1 MSQTDSELARANAR
15 VQFLEEQLKDCQLS
29 KLKLL
34 KELIFMKK
42 SVERSP
48 IKSRSEIG
56 TLKARLQIAEAKNAK
71 YESFSQEI
79 SSFRQELKSLKDEL
93 NQTDKSEAI
102 IHQLR
107 EENDQLS
114 DVLSQHLDQQQF
126 KDSSST
132 SSQDSLKLQKE
143 NEMLRK
149 ALAEQNEASD
159 EAFEKAEKLQQQLF
173 AIKEAGITL
182 TLKEAYIALRKRLRQ
197 LIQENDSI
205 SHPSEEL
212 LNNEEEDAY
221 DADTVI
227 RLRQE
232 INKLEDEN
240 AHLSRPLTPRTE
252 DRALLD
258 SIDSLIKQVGSLQE
272 KNESIKKAAHSRNI
286 HQSNEV
292 KELQQALDKLQQ
304 QNKELRKEQIQ
315 IPEPYYADFLSAAQN
330 IIKLITD
337 AEKSD
342 DYSIGSDD
350 NDEAGE
356 NHIKED
362 VIAMKDETISHL
374 RSQIEHLQT
383 RLDVL
388 DRKEAPADA
397 ATLYRENR
405 ELRETVLAL
414 KNQIASI
421 DRTDIPILD
430 LPDHREPAAFA
441 KGFTPLVTKHA
452 DNIEEEDTS
461 DDFAFDNSIKASTVS
476 DPKTNQLDNDD
487 EEEEQYSDN
496 NDDEFKGMKWQ
507 NLLDDEDNE
516 NNDQPNQNVEEEE
529 EEEKEANVDI
539 EKIIQEQL
547 QKGNYRRSLIEEE
560 DSSSYDENDKQNE
573 NVPEPEIVFKKVS
586 DDDNDNENEEE
597 DDVPVNDNKSPKH
610 YKHYQKLIN
619 EFEPPEDENEEE
631 EEEEEE
637 ANEKQATTVETQN
650 KSPAKTDDGTKPNEV
665 WETLPAYFP
674 TNYKAAFSSPNQP
687 TQQQPIPQQN
697 QSPKKEPV
705 LQFQAMPIQ
714 TFNTQK
720 TTPKSPPKP
729 AQQLQ
734 EEEEEEEEDF
744 DEEPD
749 DKLDYNALRELLD
762 RVNKST
768 GGKLNIDDFNDD
780 DDDDDI

>member
-1 MSQTDSELARANAR
+1 MSQTDNELARANAR
-15 VQFLEEQLKDCQLS
+15 VQFLEEQLRDCQLS
-29 KLKLL
+29 KVKLL

-71 YESFSQEI
+71 YESFSNEI
-79 SSFRQELKSLKDEL
+79 SSFRKEFQALKDEL
-93 NQTDKSEAI
+93 RQSDKSESI
-102 IHQLR
+102 IQQLR

-114 DVLSQHLDQQQF
+114 DALSEHLDQQNSN
-126 KDSSST
+126 DSSSGEA
-132 SSQDSLKLQKE
+132 QKLKRE
-143 NEMLRK
+143 NENLRR

-173 AIKEAGITL
+173 SIKEAGITL

-197 LIQENDSI
+197 LIQENDDL
-205 SHPSEEL
+205 SHPSEKL
-212 LNNEEEDAY
+212 LNEEEEDGY
-221 DADTVI
+221 DEETVV

-240 AHLSRPLTPRTE
+240 AHLVRPLTPRTE

-258 SIDSLIKQVGSLQE
+258 SIDSLIKNIGSLQAQNSE
-272 KNESIKKAAHSRNI
+272 LKKAAKAKNI
-286 HQSNEV
+286 YQSNEV
-292 KELQQALDKLQQ
+292 KELQQVLDNLQQ
-304 QNKELRKEQIQ
+304 QNKQLKQGQ
-315 IPEPYYADFLSAAQN
+315 QQQQTSMEPQYLKLLNASQN
-330 IIKLITD
+330 LLKLIKD

-350 NDEAGE
+350 EDDEE
-356 NHIKED
+356 NHIKKD
-362 VIAMKDETISHL
+362 VIASKDETISHL

-388 DRKEAPADA
+388 DRKEAPEDS

-421 DRTDIPILD
+421 DRTDVPILN

-441 KGFTPLVTKHA
+441 KGFTPLVTKHP

-461 DDFAFDNSIKASTVS
+461 DDNAFDNSIKASAIQGQ
-476 DPKTNQLDNDD
+476 NQYQSLI
-487 EEEEQYSDN
+487 EEEEEDQYSDG
-496 NDDEFKGMKWQ
+496 DDEFKGMKWQ
-507 NLLDDEDNE
+507 NLLDNDDDN
-516 NNDQPNQNVEEEE
+516 QQLQEEEE
-529 EEEKEANVDI
+529 EEDDANVNI

-560 DSSSYDENDKQNE
+560 DASSYDEDE
-573 NVPEPEIVFKKVS
+573 NKDENAPKPEIIFKTVT
-586 DDDNDNENEEE
+586 DDKNNNDDEEE
-597 DDVPVNDNKSPKH
+597 DDAPVNDNKGTQQVKQ
-610 YKHYQKLIN
+610 YQQLIN
-619 EFEPPEDENEEE
+619 EFEPAQDDIEEE

-637 ANEKQATTVETQN
+637 AAHEVQ
-650 KSPAKTDDGTKPNEV
+650 PAKAEKTSNSPTKSDNDTKPNEV
-665 WETLPAYFP
+665 WESLPAYFP
-674 TNYKAAFSSPNQP
+674 SNFKLNSSPKQNP
-687 TQQQPIPQQN
+687 QQQTTS
-697 QSPKKEPV
+697 SPKKEPV

-714 TFNTQK
+714 SFNTQK
-720 TTPKSPPKP
+720 TTPTTPPKTAP
-729 AQQLQ
+729 QSLLEE
-734 EEEEEEEEDF
+734 EEEEEEEEDIG
-744 DEEPD
+744 EEPD
-749 DKLDYNALRELLD
+749 DKLDYKALRELLD
-762 RVNKST
+762 RVSKST
-768 GGKLNIDDFNDD
+768 GAKLNIDDFDD